1 MVVCWLFTFATES
14 LTGSCKLLLMFSI
27 KRQHHTSPWKDQNSK
42 LEVQFLLNPYYFCAI
57 VKLESHKSGT
67 FCTAFAA
74 SCMFWCHILIII
86 QLKYFHLK
94 WGFNILWGIV
104 RDLRM
109 AKPCPAHHWED
120 SWRCCIYRL
129 NTNRK
134 WRRTFSWP
142 LDLISSRT

>member
-1 MVVCWLFTFATES
+1 MALCWRWKAEWLSRFRMVVCCLFTFVIES

-42 LEVQFLLNPYYFCAI
+42 LEVQFLLNPYYFCTI

-94 WGFNILWGIV
+94 WGFNILWGYCQGPKNGQI
-104 RDLRM
+104 L
-109 AKPCPAHHWED
+109 PC
-120 SWRCCIYRL
+120 S
-129 NTNRK
+129 
-134 WRRTFSWP
+134 P
-142 LDLISSRT
+142 LGRFLKMLYI